1 MLIDDLDVS
10 LPQLRCFVAVVDAAS
25 LAEAGRRLGMSAAS
39 VSKAI
44 VRLEQSAGARL
55 LHRSTHA
62 LSLTSE
68 GEALLQPAR
77 AVLAAALHFREIAG
91 TASSDGGVGTVR
103 VSASVGFSRA
113 VLAPLLAGFSA
124 AHPGVQVDVRASNDF
139 VSLADEG
146 IDLALRSGPLE
157 GIPGHVQQRWFS
169 FPWIFCAAPDYL
181 ARRGTP
187 ETIEDLADHDL
198 IGFRNLR
205 TGQVQGWP
213 FRTVDGGS
221 GRLAPA
227 ARLIFDD
234 GDSGWQACLAGAG
247 VACTPFY
254 LAQQPLRAGQAIE
267 ILRPY
272 RDDPV
277 TVSIIRRDR
286 RLTPRRVTTLI
297 EYLLDHTPLLSDA
310 DAPAEGRVVR

>member
-1 MLIDDLDVS
+1 MLVDDLDVS
-10 LPQLRCFVAVVDAAS
+10 LPQLRCFIAVIDATS

-44 VRLEQSAGARL
+44 VRLEQSTGARL

-62 LSLTSE
+62 LSLTAE
-68 GEALLQPAR
+68 GEALLEPAR
-77 AVLAAALHFREIAG
+77 AVLAAALHFRETAG
-91 TASSDGGVGTVR
+91 EAVSDRGSGMVR
-103 VSASVGFSRA
+103 ISASVGFSRA
-113 VLAPLLAGFSA
+113 VLAPLLASFRI
-124 AHPGVQVDVRASNDF
+124 AHPDIALDVRASNDF

-157 GIPGHVQQRWFS
+157 GIPGHVQQRWFA
-169 FPWIFCAAPDYL
+169 FPWIFCAAPAYL
-181 ARRGTP
+181 ARMGTP
-187 ETIEDLADHDL
+187 STIEELSEHDL

-213 FRTVDGGS
+213 FRTADGES
-221 GRLAPA
+221 GRFAPA
-227 ARLIFDD
+227 ARLVFDD

-247 VACTPFY
+247 ISCTPLY
-254 LAQQPLRAGQAIE
+254 LADQPLRAGQATE
-267 ILRPY
+267 LLKAH

-277 TVSIIRRDR
+277 AVSIIRRER

-297 EYLLDHTPLLSDA
+297 DYLLDR
-310 DAPAEGRVVR
+310 APRFTGLG